1 MNDRKREL
9 AVVLS
14 EGISFLD
21 KQLLKLGQTNAK
33 ETDFKTYVKKNLENP
48 IFEVLLDNLEENPYI
63 SGKVRGL
70 INVIDIINLYFKD
83 DFDFLSKKYSEESIY
98 NVFSDYLTMLDKINS
113 NYDYNK
119 LSKSFLENREDR
131 LQQSFTL
138 NSLFSKEELE
148 EQLKVTKEV
157 TNILD
162 NFSKEIQKI
171 FGDRVIKMA
180 VAIDQDG
187 EVENFPEEDEYDE
200 EEM

>member
-1 MNDRKREL
+1 MTDEKREL

-33 ETDFKTYVKKNLENP
+33 HTDFRTYVEKNLENP
-48 IFEVLLDNLEENPYI
+48 IFEVLLDNLEENPYKSKKI
-63 SGKVRGL
+63 RDL
-70 INVIDIINLYFKD
+70 INVIDNINIYFKE

-113 NYDYNK
+113 TYDYNK
-119 LSKSFLENREDR
+119 LSKSFLENRQDK

-157 TNILD
+157 TDILD
-162 NFSKEIQKI
+162 NFSKEIQSI
-171 FGDRVIKMA
+171 FGDRVIKLA

-187 EVENFPEEDEYDE
+187 NSENFPEEDEEDFE
-200 EEM
+200 L